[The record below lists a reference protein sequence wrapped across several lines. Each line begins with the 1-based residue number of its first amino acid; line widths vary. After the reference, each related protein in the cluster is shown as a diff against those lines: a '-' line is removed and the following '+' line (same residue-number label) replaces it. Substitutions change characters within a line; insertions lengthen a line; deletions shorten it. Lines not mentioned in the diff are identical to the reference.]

1 VKQRRSAL
9 FGARK
14 TRLSSSSEAMN
25 VERWAANKAVHYN
38 EWVNFGKRDVEPV
51 VSAFR
56 ELLDYFRCNGCQSWL
71 YVTLKG
77 IPESP
82 RCPCSATN
90 MNLKMKPKA

>member
-1 VKQRRSAL
+1 
-9 FGARK
+9 
-14 TRLSSSSEAMN
+14 MN